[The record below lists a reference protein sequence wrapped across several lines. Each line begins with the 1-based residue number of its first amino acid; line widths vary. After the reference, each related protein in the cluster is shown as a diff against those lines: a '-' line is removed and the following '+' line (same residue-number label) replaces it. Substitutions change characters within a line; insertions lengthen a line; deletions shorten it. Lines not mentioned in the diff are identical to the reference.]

1 MNRMHHVF
9 LGLLFVV
16 TCWPN
21 LAIAQQQFVPDER
34 WAMTLYTENDSSYY
48 VPESTADRYF
58 THGTKLVLTHQ
69 PAYADTLAQQL
80 GTIFPIG
87 NNEPVDTAVGYV
99 FGHNIYTPDNIRNT
113 VANPNDRPYAGW
125 LYGGMF
131 LQRSV
136 NDQELDHLELNLGV
150 VGPAALGEPIQKFV
164 HRFTDSPEPKGWD
177 DQLHDEFGINFIYK
191 HKWKFTLAGDAREG
205 FGLQT
210 IPQAGFTVGNIN
222 RDLNAAA
229 TFRAGWNLPND
240 FGPGRLDD
248 VLAATGNPY
257 AKDLSIYGYVRA
269 GGRYVEH
276 DVFISGN
283 NDHDSL
289 GVAEEHWVAELEYG
303 VAMAYKR
310 FMVHWSNRHI
320 TEEFEQQERSH
331 IVGVWMVSW
340 SQPF

>member
-1 MNRMHHVF
+1 MHHLF

-16 TCWPN
+16 TCLPN
-21 LAIAQQQFVPDER
+21 LVIAQEQLVPDER

-48 VPESTADRYF
+48 VPGSTADRYY

-69 PAYADTLAQQL
+69 PAFADKLAQQL
-80 GTIFPIG
+80 GNILPIG
-87 NNEPVDTAVGYV
+87 NNEPVDSAVGYV
-99 FGHNIYTPDNIRNT
+99 FGHNLYSPDNISNT
-113 VANPNDRPYAGW
+113 TANPNDRPYAGW

-136 NDQELDHLELNLGV
+136 NDQELDHLELNMGV

-164 HRFTDSPEPKGWD
+164 HSFTDSPEPKGWD

-191 HKWKFTLAGDAREG
+191 HKWKFTLAGDARDG

-210 IPQAGFTVGNIN
+210 IPQAGFTVGNMN

-229 TFRAGWNLPND
+229 TFRAGWNLPSD

-248 VLAATGNPY
+248 VLSATGNPY
-257 AKDLSIYGYVRA
+257 AKDLSLYGFVRV
-269 GGRYVEH
+269 GGKYVEH
-276 DVFISGN
+276 DVFVSGN

-289 GVAEEHWVAELEYG
+289 GVAEEHWVGELEYG
-303 VAMAYKR
+303 IAMAYKR
-310 FMVHWSNRHI
+310 LMIHWSNRHI